1 MKKFYKITLFI
12 IIIGT
17 LFSMAGFNNLNDD
30 EKQLSEFIKKF
41 ESLVVPII
49 KETSLSSWN
58 AAISGKEEDFKKVLA
73 LQNKLTEIYSDKE
86 NFSKLKAFK
95 ESGNIKDALLYRQLE
110 VLYLGFLG
118 NQADLSLLN
127 QINELQN
134 SIEQKYGN
142 FRTEYD
148 GKAYTDNS
156 VEEILTNSTDS
167 KELEGI
173 WTAQKRIGNVV
184 SEDVR
189 NLAKLRNK
197 LAQSLGFKNFHEMSL
212 TLSQQ
217 NPADI
222 TKLFD
227 ELDELTKDAFKGEK
241 DVMDEYFANRFGIN
255 KTQLKPWHYQNRFFQ
270 EAPKIYKVDL
280 DGYYKNSN
288 LEKLTSEYY
297 NGINMSVDD
306 LIKNSDLYEKP
317 GKNQHAFCTDI
328 DNIGDIRVLCNIKPN
343 EKWMNTMLHEFG
355 HAAYDKYIDI
365 NLPYFLR
372 NPAHTFTT
380 EAIAMVFGRFSS
392 NGKWLK
398 DELNISDEEYNKIND
413 EAFKML
419 RLQQLVFSRWAQ
431 VMYNFEKNMYENPE
445 QDLNALWWNLVE
457 KYQLLKKPEG
467 RNEPD
472 WATKIHI
479 ALYPC
484 YYHNYLMGELLASQL
499 YYYINTNILKADDLK
514 NQSWVNKPEV
524 GNYLK
529 ANVFAPGQ
537 KYYWN
542 DMIEKATGEKL
553 TAKYYA
559 KQFVK

>member
-1 MKKFYKITLFI
+1 
-12 IIIGT
+12 
-17 LFSMAGFNNLNDD
+17 MAGFNNLNDD

-343 EKWMNTMLHEFG
+343 
-355 HAAYDKYIDI
+355 
-365 NLPYFLR
+365 
-372 NPAHTFTT
+372 
-380 EAIAMVFGRFSS
+380 
-392 NGKWLK
+392 
-398 DELNISDEEYNKIND
+398 
-413 EAFKML
+413 
-419 RLQQLVFSRWAQ
+419 
-431 VMYNFEKNMYENPE
+431 
-445 QDLNALWWNLVE
+445 
-457 KYQLLKKPEG
+457 
-467 RNEPD
+467 
-472 WATKIHI
+472 
-479 ALYPC
+479 
-484 YYHNYLMGELLASQL
+484 
-499 YYYINTNILKADDLK
+499 
-514 NQSWVNKPEV
+514 
-524 GNYLK
+524 
-529 ANVFAPGQ
+529 
-537 KYYWN
+537 
-542 DMIEKATGEKL
+542 
-553 TAKYYA
+553 
-559 KQFVK
+559 

>member
-1 MKKFYKITLFI
+1 
-12 IIIGT
+12 
-17 LFSMAGFNNLNDD
+17 MAGFNNLNDD